1 MEAIKQIVRI
11 PKDHEIG
18 IKIPQYLPENE
29 TVEVILIIK
38 KMPDSFKQKIEELKE
53 AVRDNLFLDDL
64 IDVSEDFITV
74 DSEGWVEENGV

>member
-1 MEAIKQIVRI
+1 MGAIRQIVRI

-18 IKIPQYLPENE
+18 IKIPQYVPENE

-38 KMPDSFKQKIEELKE
+38 KVPDSFKQKIEELKE

-64 IDVSEDFITV
+64 ISTLSD
-74 DSEGWVEENGV
+74 

>member
-38 KMPDSFKQKIEELKE
+38 KCQI
-53 AVRDNLFLDDL
+53 
-64 IDVSEDFITV
+64 VSNKK
-74 DSEGWVEENGV
+74 SKS

>member
-11 PKDHEIG
+11 PKNHEIR

-29 TVEVILIIK
+29 IIEVILIIK
-38 KMPDSFKQKIEELKE
+38 KKPDSFKQKIEELKE

-64 IDVSEDFITV
+64 GDISEDFGTV
-74 DSEGWVEENGV
+74 DLERWVRGDGV

>member
-18 IKIPQYLPENE
+18 IKIPQYVPENE

-38 KMPDSFKQKIEELKE
+38 KRPDSFKQKIEELKE
-53 AVRDNLFLDDL
+53 AVKDNLFLGDL
-64 IDVSEDFITV
+64 IDVSEDFMAV
-74 DSEGWVEENGV
+74 DSEGWV